1 MDVEPSD
8 GAFASARECLG
19 KSSLETSR
27 TDRQALRAN
36 ANPLRILRAA
46 PDSQEY
52 VQGGDAQTT
61 DCVAL
66 DFSDAPSVRSVV

>member
-1 MDVEPSD
+1 V
-8 GAFASARECLG
+8 
-19 KSSLETSR
+19 
-27 TDRQALRAN
+27 QI

-46 PDSQEY
+46 PDSPEY

-66 DFSDAPSVRSVV
+66 DFPDAMIVRSVV